1 MPCKL
6 CQHACHY
13 VYMFTCQI
21 LQTFKSNCLVEKH
34 SLRQHDLHVY
44 LAVLKGTEAPEAQ
57 DVCGQKIDLSTLVY
71 TSRSLF
77 LNPLVQITR
86 RNAMERAVIILK

>member
-1 MPCKL
+1 M
-6 CQHACHY
+6 
-13 VYMFTCQI
+13 
-21 LQTFKSNCLVEKH
+21 EKH